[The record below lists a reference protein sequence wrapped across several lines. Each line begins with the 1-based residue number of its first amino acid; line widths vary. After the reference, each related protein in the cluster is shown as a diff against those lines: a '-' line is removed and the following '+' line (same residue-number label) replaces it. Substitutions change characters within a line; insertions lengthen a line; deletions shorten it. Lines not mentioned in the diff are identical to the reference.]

1 MRISCPHCT
10 KALTLADNKVP
21 AGPFH
26 LTCPACQK
34 RFPVDGSTTPQA
46 AAKASA
52 ETATTETGTAPTNT
66 AVPATP
72 APTPPSPASPSETP
86 FDDELHPL
94 RPAERELM
102 ASMPPVAFIVDLAA
116 SPIAGLRDALQQLGM
131 EDIRHFETLD
141 DAVEGLM
148 DIEAGMLLIRMDK
161 ASAPPC
167 EPLKPLETLGY
178 AARRNTFVVLM
189 ADNVRSLDGQLAF
202 YLQVNCL
209 IATQDVGRFAPRVRR
224 ALLHHLRL
232 YRHWA
237 IRSSS

>member
-1 MRISCPHCT
+1 MRITCPHCT
-10 KALTLADNKVP
+10 KALTLADEKVP

-34 RFPVDGSTTPQA
+34 RFPADGSSRS
-46 AAKASA
+46 SA
-52 ETATTETGTAPTNT
+52 TESVPTSAP
-66 AVPATP
+66 P
-72 APTPPSPASPSETP
+72 PTPPPEAPL
-86 FDDELHPL
+86 DDELHPL
-94 RPAERELM
+94 RPAERQLL
-102 ASMPPVAFIVDLAA
+102 ASVAPVAFVVDLAA
-116 SPIAGLRDALQQLGM
+116 SPIAGIKSALELLGM
-131 EDIRHFETLD
+131 EDIRHFQSLE
-141 DAVEGLM
+141 DAASGLM
-148 DIEAGMLLIRMDK
+148 DIEAGILLIRMDK

-167 EPLKPLETLGY
+167 EPLRPLETLGY
-178 AARRNTFVVLM
+178 TARRNTFVVLM

-209 IATQDVGRFAPRVRR
+209 IATQDIGRLAPRIRR